1 VKRFPIIPTV
11 IVAAAVAVMIGLGV
25 WQLQRAGWKE
35 RMLAELAAAPSKP
48 PVDLDPLLIGGGD
61 APADLAFRRALVSCT
76 ARDAAPS
83 LRAGRKL
90 DGQSGFS
97 VFVPCR
103 PGETGWASRIEVNA
117 GWTRQ
122 ADYRTPVTLAG
133 ITAGVI
139 GTVEPDGPIILTAA
153 TPAPGLTA
161 SAAPAIAD
169 IPNNHL
175 MYAFQWF
182 FFAATAALIYVLA
195 LRRRRR
201 PA

>member
-1 VKRFPIIPTV
+1 MKRLPILATL
-11 IVAAAVAVMIGLGV
+11 IVAAAIAVMIGLGV
-25 WQLQRAGWKE
+25 WQLQRAEWKE
-35 RMLAELAAAPSKP
+35 RMLADLAAAPSRP
-48 PVDLDPLLIGGGD
+48 AIDLDPSLGAGD
-61 APADLAFRRALVSCT
+61 PPADLAFRRALVSCT
-76 ARDAAPS
+76 ARDAAPV
-83 LRAGRKL
+83 LRAGRTL
-90 DGQSGFS
+90 DGVSGFS
-97 VFVPCR
+97 LFVPCR
-103 PGETGWASRIEVNA
+103 PGADGWAGRIEVNA

-153 TPAPGLTA
+153 TPAPGLAA
-161 SAAPAIAD
+161 SAAPTIAD

-201 PA
+201 SV